1 MLLMCP
7 EWRFDHIVKD
17 TVFTDCSA
25 PRNLQPLGH
34 FRKTYPGPKG
44 DNDSDD
50 DENNEIGG
58 EGTSFGATD
67 PYESI
72 PLHES
77 TRIGETDESSMNLH
91 LSDNTPPSSTSVNDS
106 ATSSGWKRPTFRH
119 RTPRSKTNSSK
130 ESSTNATP
138 SSPAPSSRRPSRS
151 RSNSTRKRQK
161 ADNGKDSSNT
171 SKFKNRIK

>member
-1 MLLMCP
+1 MCP

-50 DENNEIGG
+50 DENNETGG

-77 TRIGETDESSMNLH
+77 TRIGETDESSMNSRNKWTMQTKPVKMFLDFKILIQH
-91 LSDNTPPSSTSVNDS
+91 FGLILSE
-106 ATSSGWKRPTFRH
+106 AKQ
-119 RTPRSKTNSSK
+119 RTYY
-130 ESSTNATP
+130 
-138 SSPAPSSRRPSRS
+138 
-151 RSNSTRKRQK
+151 
-161 ADNGKDSSNT
+161 
-171 SKFKNRIK
+171 